1 MLIMLDWLE
10 AEGNAGAWNW
20 WIYRRKRKGI
30 YDHTAI
36 IQLCFWAPSC
46 LITTPTI
53 SNISG
58 NLTPLQR
65 SIISIPAGLDQYQN
79 SIGVGRLKCVYTK
92 FLGTRVDGQ
101 KWKRKGKKK
110 RRFWSSL
117 WKTTG
122 DFRKEKF
129 VLIKNAEGSWCHNF
143 AMLNSSNIEST
154 HWC

>member
-20 WIYRRKRKGI
+20 WIYRRKRKRI

-110 RRFWSSL
+110 KEILIIIMKNYRRLPKGEVRVDKKRWGKLVS
-117 WKTTG
+117 
-122 DFRKEKF
+122 
-129 VLIKNAEGSWCHNF
+129 
-143 AMLNSSNIEST
+143 
-154 HWC
+154 